1 MKEVLTASKNLEET
15 KDGTASF
22 VGSPTIDQS
31 LVDLAL
37 KCAECISVSRVL
49 VLYTGGTI
57 GMKCV
62 NGSYH
67 SVENF
72 FLPALR
78 KMPTFCDSEFQI
90 HINQFNVEYLHQK
103 LSESPILPHT
113 HNCHSKFSKRESS
126 LTESDHIQTYALPI
140 DKNGCRILYTVVEY
154 WPLLDSSDL
163 GLNEW
168 KRIAQ
173 DIYAFY
179 NEFDGFVVLHG
190 TDTLAYTASA
200 LSFMLENLGK
210 PVVLTGAQLPVF
222 EFRSDG
228 WNNFLGAL
236 MISGGQYAITIAE
249 LGTEITVNYNLIF
262 RTPGMPKP
270 FCIHTNLCQDV
281 AILNMFPLISKEHIV
296 SMLAPPIKGNQENL
310 KDLLD
315 ALKEASD
322 RGILMVNVTQCW
334 RGGVKAVYSTG
345 MILCEYG
352 VTPGYDITT
361 EAALIKLAYI
371 LSKTGNKDYS
381 VKRAML
387 LSSLRG
393 EVTVEGEDS
402 RAANLSLYNMNFL
415 NQDRNLMTYF
425 AKLFSTT
432 SLNDSEGVG
441 SMWVQRIVPALA
453 CCAAASNNVSCLKEM
468 YRIIGHLQLFD
479 AEGLTPLHKSAVYGH
494 ISATK
499 YLLECGVSVH
509 ITDKRGYTPLLCAL
523 NSITL
528 SSEVVQLLLDSG
540 AVLNSE
546 SQLVTKLVHQ
556 AIALGDIQKLRL
568 YLLCGYSFYNMD
580 EEGRSALHVAV
591 AHRQLN
597 SIKFL
602 ISSVNDENKEQHK
615 QDITNKTKTN
625 LEYGAGIDP
634 KCRTSWGT
642 TALDEAKLRHFND
655 MNTST
660 EQYIIGIAGA
670 SNSGKTTMTR
680 KLVEHLECLGYNVTC
695 LSMDNYYWPRDDI
708 HHIRDSITDHPN
720 YDFEGILIM
729 NKVELRDMMDLRIFL
744 KITYENMVYRRKLR
758 KYNTLDPPNYLDKY
772 VWPAYLHTLDMLRHL
787 KDHII
792 LIVIMVSMPY
802 LREFVNISMKIYT
815 L

>member
-236 MISGGQYAITIAE
+236 MISGGQYAISE
-249 LGTEITVNYNLIF
+249 VTVLF
-262 RTPGMPKP
+262 
-270 FCIHTNLCQDV
+270 H
-281 AILNMFPLISKEHIV
+281 A
-296 SMLAPPIKGNQENL
+296 

-695 LSMDNYYWPRDDI
+695 LSMDNYYWKMTGEKTRI
-708 HHIRDSITDHPN
+708 LLV
-720 YDFEGILIM
+720 EGILIM

>member
-1 MKEVLTASKNLEET
+1 MWVSLQKEINDYETVQRKEPLRKPGSSLRNMKKVLTVNENLEEA
-15 KDGTASF
+15 KDGMASF

-37 KCAECISVSRVL
+37 KCAKCISVSRVL

-57 GMKCV
+57 GMKYV
-62 NGSYH
+62 NGSYR

-72 FLPALR
+72 FLPALS

-103 LSESPILPHT
+103 LSETPILPHT
-113 HNCHSKFSKRESS
+113 YDCHSKSIKRESS
-126 LTESDHIQTYALPI
+126 LTKSDHIQTYALPI
-140 DKNGCRILYTVVEY
+140 DKNGCRVLYTVVEY

-163 GLNEW
+163 SLNEW
-168 KRIAQ
+168 KRMAQ

-179 NEFDGFVVLHG
+179 DEFDGFVVLHG

-236 MISGGQYAITIAE
+236 MISGGQYAITEVTVLFHSKLFRGSRVVKCSSNNFNAFESPNYPAIAE
-249 LGTEITVNYNLIF
+249 LGTEITVDYNLIF

-296 SMLAPPIKGNQENL
+296 SMLAPPIKGVVLRTYGAGNIPSSRQ
-310 KDLLD
+310 DLLD

-345 MILCEYG
+345 MILSEYG

-371 LSKTGNKDYS
+371 LSKTGNEDYS
-381 VKRAML
+381 IKRMML

-402 RAANLSLYNMNFL
+402 RAANLSLYNTKFL
-415 NQDRNLMTYF
+415 SQDRNLMTYF
-425 AKLFSTT
+425 ATLFSTT
-432 SLNDSEGVG
+432 SSDDSDGVG

-479 AEGLTPLHKSAVYGH
+479 AEGLTPLHKSAFYGH

-509 ITDKRGYTPLLCAL
+509 ITDKRGYTPLLSAL

-528 SSEVVQLLLDSG
+528 SSEVVQLLLDAG
-540 AVLNSE
+540 AVLNSK

-556 AIALGDIQKLRL
+556 AIGLGDIQKLRL
-568 YLLCGYSFYNMD
+568 YLMCGYSFYNMD
-580 EEGRSALHVAV
+580 DEGRSALHVAV

-602 ISSVNDENKEQHK
+602 ISSINDKNNEHHEQNVSNE
-615 QDITNKTKTN
+615 IKTELK
-625 LEYGAGIDP
+625 YGAGIDP
-634 KCRTSWGT
+634 KCRTLWGT

-655 MNTST
+655 
-660 EQYIIGIAGA
+660 
-670 SNSGKTTMTR
+670 
-680 KLVEHLECLGYNVTC
+680 V
-695 LSMDNYYWPRDDI
+695 
-708 HHIRDSITDHPN
+708 
-720 YDFEGILIM
+720 
-729 NKVELRDMMDLRIFL
+729 VELL
-744 KITYENMVYRRKLR
+744 E
-758 KYNTLDPPNYLDKY
+758 KY
-772 VWPAYLHTLDMLRHL
+772 A
-787 KDHII
+787 
-792 LIVIMVSMPY
+792 
-802 LREFVNISMKIYT
+802 
-815 L
+815 

>member
-1 MKEVLTASKNLEET
+1 MWALFSKNATDCKIIQDEESSEKICSSLQDT
-15 KDGTASF
+15 RKSTTINKTEELSDGVASF
-22 VGSPTIDQS
+22 LGSPIIDQS

-37 KCAECISVSRVL
+37 KIPKCLSVSRVL

-62 NGSYH
+62 NGSYC

-72 FLPALR
+72 FLSTLY
-78 KMPTFCDSEFQI
+78 KMPTFCDSEFQV
-90 HINQFNVEYLHQK
+90 HINQFNIEHLHHR
-103 LSESPILPHT
+103 LSKTNVSPHT
-113 HNCHSKFSKRESS
+113 RNTHSKFSKRESS

-140 DKNGCRILYTVVEY
+140 DKTGHRILYTIVEY

-163 GLNEW
+163 SMNEW

-200 LSFMLENLGK
+200 LSFMLENLDK

-236 MISGGQYAITIAE
+236 MIAGGNYAICEVTVLFHDKLFRGSRIVKCSSNNFDAFVSPNYPPIAE
-249 LGTEITVNYNLIF
+249 LGTEITVNYDLIF
-262 RTPGMPKP
+262 RKPGLPKT

-281 AILNMFPLISKEHIV
+281 AILNIFPLISKEHII
-296 SMLAPPIKGNQENL
+296 SMLSPPIKGVVLRTYGAGNIPSSRQ
-310 KDLLD
+310 DLLD

-345 MILCEYG
+345 MVLNEYG
-352 VTPGYDITT
+352 VTPGYDMTT

-371 LSKTGNKDYS
+371 LSKTENKDYS
-381 VKRAML
+381 CKRAML
-387 LSSLRG
+387 LNSLRG

-402 RAANLSLYNMNFL
+402 RAANLSLYNLNCL
-415 NQDRNLMTYF
+415 NQDRNLMIYF
-425 AKLFSTT
+425 AKLFSTA
-432 SLNDSEGVG
+432 SLDDSEGIG
-441 SMWVQRIVPALA
+441 SMWVQRIVPTLA
-453 CCAAASNNVSCLKEM
+453 CCAAASNNLSCLKEM
-468 YRIIGHLQLFD
+468 YHIIGHLQLFD
-479 AEGLTPLHKSAVYGH
+479 TEGCTPLHKSALYGH

-509 ITDKRGYTPLLCAL
+509 IADKSGYTPLLCAL
-523 NSITL
+523 NSLIL
-528 SSEVVQLLLDSG
+528 SSELVQLLLDVG

-556 AIALGDIQKLRL
+556 AVSDGDIQRLRL
-568 YLLCGYSFYNMD
+568 YHLCGYSFYNMD

-591 AHRQLN
+591 THRQLN

-602 ISSVNDENKEQHK
+602 ISPIYNDENPHDKKINVEE
-615 QDITNKTKTN
+615 TE
-625 LEYGAGIDP
+625 LEYGAGVDP
-634 KCRTSWGT
+634 KCRTVWGT
-642 TALDEAKLRHFND
+642 SALDEAKLRHF
-655 MNTST
+655 
-660 EQYIIGIAGA
+660 
-670 SNSGKTTMTR
+670 
-680 KLVEHLECLGYNVTC
+680 
-695 LSMDNYYWPRDDI
+695 DDI
-708 HHIRDSITDHPN
+708 VLLL
-720 YDFEGILIM
+720 E
-729 NKVELRDMMDLRIFL
+729 K
-744 KITYENMVYRRKLR
+744 
-758 KYNTLDPPNYLDKY
+758 
-772 VWPAYLHTLDMLRHL
+772 
-787 KDHII
+787 
-792 LIVIMVSMPY
+792 
-802 LREFVNISMKIYT
+802 
-815 L
+815 

>member
-1 MKEVLTASKNLEET
+1 MHSKNARLYASKVIFGSNNKIKRDENQRSLFSSSRKIVSVVIIT
-15 KDGTASF
+15 HCVRYLIDPVSRRWASF
-22 VGSPTIDQS
+22 VGSPMIDQS

-37 KCAECISVSRVL
+37 KIPKCLSVSRVL

-62 NGSYH
+62 NGSYC

-72 FLPALR
+72 FLPTLN
-78 KMPTFCDSEFQI
+78 KMPTFCDSD
-90 HINQFNVEYLHQK
+90 
-103 LSESPILPHT
+103 
-113 HNCHSKFSKRESS
+113 

-140 DKNGCRILYTVVEY
+140 DKTGHRILYTVVEY

-163 GLNEW
+163 SMNEW

-200 LSFMLENLGK
+200 LSFMLENLGR

-236 MISGGQYAITIAE
+236 MIAGGKYAICEVTVLFHAKLFRGSRVVKCSSNNFDAFESPNYPAIAE
-249 LGTEITVNYNLIF
+249 LGTEITINYDLIF
-262 RTPGMPKP
+262 RTPGLPKP

-281 AILNMFPLISKEHIV
+281 AILNIFPLISKEHII
-296 SMLAPPIKGNQENL
+296 SMLAPPIKGVVLRTYGAGNIPSSRQ
-310 KDLLD
+310 DLLD

-345 MILCEYG
+345 LVLNEYG
-352 VTPGYDITT
+352 VTPGYDMTT
-361 EAALIKLAYI
+361 EAALTKLAYI
-371 LSKTGNKDYS
+371 LSKTENKDYS
-381 VKRAML
+381 SKRAML
-387 LSSLRG
+387 LKSLRG

-402 RAANLSLYNMNFL
+402 RAANLSLYNTNCL
-415 NQDRNLMTYF
+415 NQDRNLMIYF

-432 SLNDSEGVG
+432 SLDDSEG
-441 SMWVQRIVPALA
+441 
-453 CCAAASNNVSCLKEM
+453 C
-468 YRIIGHLQLFD
+468 
-479 AEGLTPLHKSAVYGH
+479 TPLHKSAFYGH

-509 ITDKRGYTPLLCAL
+509 IADKNGYTPLLCAL
-523 NSITL
+523 NSLIL
-528 SSEVVQLLLDSG
+528 SSELVQLLLDVG

-556 AIALGDIQKLRL
+556 AVSDGDIQRLRL
-568 YLLCGYSFYNMD
+568 YQLCGYSFYNMD

-591 AHRQLN
+591 THRQLD

-602 ISSVNDENKEQHK
+602 ISPIYNEENSHNKERSNVE
-615 QDITNKTKTN
+615 TTE
-625 LEYGAGIDP
+625 LEYGAGVDP
-634 KCRTSWGT
+634 KCQTIWGT
-642 TALDEAKLRHFND
+642 SALDEAKLRNFND
-655 MNTST
+655 IV
-660 EQYIIGIAGA
+660 Q
-670 SNSGKTTMTR
+670 
-680 KLVEHLECLGYNVTC
+680 LLE
-695 LSMDNYYWPRDDI
+695 
-708 HHIRDSITDHPN
+708 
-720 YDFEGILIM
+720 
-729 NKVELRDMMDLRIFL
+729 
-744 KITYENMVYRRKLR
+744 
-758 KYNTLDPPNYLDKY
+758 KYQ
-772 VWPAYLHTLDMLRHL
+772 
-787 KDHII
+787 
-792 LIVIMVSMPY
+792 
-802 LREFVNISMKIYT
+802 
-815 L
+815 